1 MWIVSWPCSIPELV
15 GKLGL
20 QFCDQQCESE
30 QMGWATVACGEKPGK
45 RATDLSFCSIDCC
58 AKRTVWSCR
67 QLQKSWKQIRNI
79 NKQAI
84 THTKKQVV
92 NHSRMQAKRQVTS
105 AKMIRIILVVI
116 RFITRTTI
124 TTLVL
129 CIRRIRTVE
138 ITIITG
144 IDPTITRTIL
154 IPIIT
159 RDEQTRC
166 ADGMRR
172 RGGELR

>member
-1 MWIVSWPCSIPELV
+1 MLAARSQVRGQPIC
-15 GKLGL
+15 
-20 QFCDQQCESE
+20 
-30 QMGWATVACGEKPGK
+30 
-45 RATDLSFCSIDCC
+45 LSFIDCC

-67 QLQKSWKQIRNI
+67 QLQKAWKQISNRK
-79 NKQAI
+79 KQAI

-129 CIRRIRTVE
+129 FIRRIHTTV
-138 ITIITG
+138 ITIITS

-154 IPIIT
+154 LCIIT
-159 RDEQTRC
+159 RGEQTRC
-166 ADGMRR
+166 ADGMHRR
-172 RGGELR
+172 DGEKR

>member
-45 RATDLSFCSIDCC
+45 RATFVLFSIDCC

-67 QLQKSWKQIRNI
+67 QLQKAWKQSSNR

-124 TTLVL
+124 TSLVL
-129 CIRRIRTVE
+129 FIRRIHTMV
-138 ITIITG
+138 ITIIVS
-144 IDPTITRTIL
+144 IDPTIT
-154 IPIIT
+154 III
-159 RDEQTRC
+159 
-166 ADGMRR
+166 
-172 RGGELR
+172 